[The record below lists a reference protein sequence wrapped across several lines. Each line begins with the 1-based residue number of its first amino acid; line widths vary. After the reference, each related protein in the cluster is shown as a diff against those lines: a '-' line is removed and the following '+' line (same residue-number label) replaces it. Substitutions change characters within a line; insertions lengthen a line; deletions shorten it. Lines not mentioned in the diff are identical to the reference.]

1 MNEDIIKLTKHNIK
15 LETDVKSWI
24 DLPHA
29 YSNSFDIVFCIGN
42 SRVNSPDAISRQN
55 NLAALIRI

>member
-42 SRVNSPDAISRQN
+42 SRC
-55 NLAALIRI
+55 